1 MFLFALLPLVV
12 FVIAE
17 ALFKKPVLSI
27 ALAMLCTLIQLV
39 YFYITTGRFD
49 SSILLDAGLIAVLGT
64 ISIFAKNQLFF
75 KLKPVFVDIACIVYL
90 LILFFS
96 SDNFLLDYINR
107 MMTDTKQFT
116 PAMMTILKPM
126 LLIFSVNCLL
136 HGASVVYTALFSSQR
151 VWLFI
156 AGPGMIFLFIPVM
169 IVVLLRDW
177 TRFRKNG
184 NARTIKAVPLT
195 PGR

>member
-27 ALAMLCTLIQLV
+27 ALAMACTLIQLV
-39 YFYITTGRFD
+39 YFYTATGKFD
-49 SSILLDAGLIAVLGT
+49 WSILLDAGLIVILGT
-64 ISIFAKNQLFF
+64 ISILAKNQLFF
-75 KLKPVFVDIACIVYL
+75 KLKPVFIDVACIIYL
-90 LILFFS
+90 MVLYFS
-96 SDNFLLDYINR
+96 SDNFLLDYFNR
-107 MMTDTKQFT
+107 MMTDTKQFS
-116 PAMMTILKPM
+116 PAMMTILRPM
-126 LLIFSVNCLL
+126 LLLFSVNCFL
-136 HGASVVYTALFSSQR
+136 HGAAVVYTALYSSR
-151 VWLFI
+151 RIWLFV
-156 AGPGMIFLFIPVM
+156 AGPGMIFLFIPAM

-184 NARTIKAVPLT
+184 NARTIKAAPLP